1 MNQYPSSADAPA
13 PAATGVPQNSQTP
26 GVPGDPNGLDAP
38 APFGSQA
45 APAGYPARP
54 LKYTPV
60 PREPIPAEQTD
71 KIAAL
76 AILPLAWWFTRLCL
90 VGWLGLGMTLFTA
103 AFAALVLW
111 YRKGAGLS
119 IPKASLGWLAVMAL
133 SALNFAV
140 VDNGII
146 AWLNLLFLMLAA
158 VYWVASLSGTRVEDR
173 LGEYAAADLMN
184 HLWVI
189 PFQNFGCLGAVLKKS
204 AAGRA
209 PAKTGS
215 GKNAGIVLLSFLC
228 SLPLLWYVCLQLA
241 GVDSGFSDFIE
252 GFSRITLPRDF
263 PVGTALLTVPVALY
277 LYGLLYGSQ
286 HRRYTGSVTKE
297 KLDEAA
303 GKRHILPTAAAYTL
317 LTLLCLVYAL
327 FFVTGAAG
335 MLSFARAAHSPQEYA
350 DFARRG
356 FFELCRVS
364 VVNLMVIFGVSLFVK
379 SSDRRSSAPSRVYHS
394 ILCCQTLLLIVL
406 ALCKMGLYIRFCGV
420 TWLRV
425 CTSWFMVL
433 LAAVFGL
440 ILLSQFRE
448 IPLARWTVIVFCAL
462 FLVLCWMDVDRLVVK
477 NAVWRYEAMGDIT
490 AISYA
495 DLADSAVAG
504 ARELYGLYQRESVK
518 EDSPV
523 LPELEQL
530 LEKVGHQW
538 YWSDPAAKGFWHWN
552 RQRAAAWL
560 RGTEFLPRL

>member
-1 MNQYPSSADAPA
+1 MNQYPSQTDAPA
-13 PAATGVPQNSQTP
+13 PVATGVPKNGQSPDIP
-26 GVPGDPNGLDAP
+26 GCSAQFPTYA
-38 APFGSQA
+38 
-45 APAGYPARP
+45 
-54 LKYTPV
+54 PV
-60 PREPIPAEQTD
+60 PREPIPVEPTD

-76 AILPLAWWFTRLCL
+76 AILPLAWWFTRLCI

-111 YRKGAGLS
+111 YRKGAGLP
-119 IPKASLGWLAVMAL
+119 IPRASFGWLAVMVL

-173 LGEYAAADLMN
+173 LGDYAAADLMN
-184 HLWVI
+184 HLWVV

-209 PAKTGS
+209 PAKTDTR
-215 GKNAGIVLLSFLC
+215 KNAGIVLVSFFC

-241 GVDSGFSDFIE
+241 GVDSGFSDFLRR
-252 GFSRITLPRDF
+252 FSHITLPTNF
-263 PVGTALLTVPVALY
+263 PVGTAVLTVPVALY
-277 LYGLLYGSQ
+277 IYGLVYGDQ
-286 HRRYTGSVTKE
+286 HRRYTDTFTRE
-297 KLDEAA
+297 ALDAA
-303 GKRHILPTAAAYTL
+303 ARKRRVLPAAAAYTL
-317 LTLLCLVYAL
+317 LTLLYLVYAL
-327 FFVTGAAG
+327 FFVIGAKG
-335 MLSFARAAHSPQEYA
+335 MLSFAQTAHAPWEYA
-350 DFARRG
+350 DFARNG

-364 VVNLMVIFGVSLFVK
+364 VVNLMVIFGVFQFVK
-379 SSDRRSSAPSRVYHS
+379 GPSKRSSALWRTYHS
-394 ILCCQTLLLIVL
+394 LLCCQTLLLIAL

-448 IPLARWTVIVFCAL
+448 IPLARWTVITFCAL

-477 NAVWRYEAMGDIT
+477 NAVWRYEALGETT
-490 AISYA
+490 AISYN
-495 DLADSAVAG
+495 DLADYAFAG
-504 ARELYGLYQRESVK
+504 ASELYGLYWREEAK
-518 EDSPV
+518 GNSPV

-530 LEKVGHQW
+530 LEKVGYQR
-538 YWSDPAAKGFWHWN
+538 YYMDPMVRGFSGNPVTGFWHWN
-552 RQRAAAWL
+552 LHRARAWEI
-560 RGTEFLPRL
+560 GTGFLPRS